1 MARTHTLDPQL
12 MQQLPTLPGVA
23 VDLIATCED
32 PTVGVRDVAA
42 VAQRDPALVARILQ
56 VANSPFY
63 APREPVTDVTR
74 AAAVLGL
81 RGLKM
86 IGVGFA
92 IIGEL
97 WSSTTRSEPL
107 AGVIGAS
114 AIAGSAARSFSAR
127 LGTGRDE
134 EALTAGLLA
143 FVGEL
148 GLLRCYPDQ
157 MADLWNTLGCLPSRQ
172 VAREQL
178 GADAVMVGDLLMER
192 WALPEGLRSGVRVR
206 CRPLAARLAHTPSV
220 YDASL
225 GFGTAIAELMAGGEP
240 TLHRIRSAARAW
252 GFSDEELLG
261 YWSEFRSAARRTSQ
275 QLDLDVGPRLDAMI
289 VEAKDEYMASLVH
302 ASTELDAAR
311 REIAQLKAVNERLEG
326 LSLQDTLT
334 GAPNRPAFV
343 DHLRASLAARQRDP
357 SERTVGVAMFD
368 LDHFKRINDSLGHPA
383 GDRLLQAVAAS
394 ALGSVRQNELFARIG
409 GDEFAMVLR
418 PDSIDELE
426 LAVERVRRAMVDGAV
441 RAGVPGATVSAGA
454 ALSQSPQLSSEEAAA
469 ALTRAADDA
478 LYLAKGQGRN
488 RLVVCS
494 TTATPTN

>member
-1 MARTHTLDPQL
+1 MAQTDTLDPQL
-12 MQQLPTLPGVA
+12 MEQLPTLPGVA
-23 VDLIATCED
+23 VDLIAMCED

-42 VAQRDPALVARILQ
+42 VAQRDPALLARILQ

-74 AAAVLGL
+74 AAAILGL
-81 RGLKM
+81 RSLKM

-92 IIGEL
+92 ILGEL
-97 WSSTTRSEPL
+97 WSSSTRSEPL
-107 AGVIGAS
+107 ADIIGAS

-157 MADLWNTLGCLPSRQ
+157 MAELWIDLGHLPSAR
-172 VAREQL
+172 VARERL
-178 GADAVMVGDLLMER
+178 GTDAVVVGDLLMER
-192 WALPEGLRSGVRVR
+192 WALPEGLRGGVRVR
-206 CRPLAARLAHTPSV
+206 RLSLDARLARTPSV
-220 YDASL
+220 FDASL
-225 GFGTAIAELMAGGEP
+225 GFGTAIAELMTGGEP
-240 TLHRIRSAARAW
+240 ALQRIGAPARGW
-252 GFSDEELLG
+252 GFTDEELLG

-289 VEAKDEYMASLVH
+289 VEAKDDYMSSLVH

-311 REIAQLKAVNERLEG
+311 LEIAKLKAANERLEG

-343 DHLRASLAARQRDP
+343 SHLRASLAAKQRDP
-357 SERTVGVAMFD
+357 NERAVGVAMFD

-383 GDRLLQAVAAS
+383 GDRLLQAVVTS
-394 ALGSVRQNELFARIG
+394 ALDSVRQDELFARIG

-418 PDSIDELE
+418 PASLAELE
-426 LAVERVRRAMVDGAV
+426 IAVERVRRTMVDGAA
-441 RAGVPGATVSAGA
+441 RAGVPAATVSAGA
-454 ALSQSPQLSSEEAAA
+454 AVLLSPELGLEEAAS
-469 ALTRAADDA
+469 ALTSAADDA
-478 LYLAKGQGRN
+478 LYAAKGQGRN

-494 TTATPTN
+494 TAPTT